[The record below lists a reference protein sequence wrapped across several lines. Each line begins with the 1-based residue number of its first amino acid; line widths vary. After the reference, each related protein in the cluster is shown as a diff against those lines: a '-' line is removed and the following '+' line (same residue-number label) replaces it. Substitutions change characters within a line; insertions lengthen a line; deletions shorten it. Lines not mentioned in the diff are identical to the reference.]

1 MSALLSVSEELLPIE
16 QIKFYAQLG
25 PRTLTAQVY
34 RATIG
39 SKDYAVKLVSASWRY
54 TSFCSPN
61 RNFSSFPTVQ
71 KA

>member
-1 MSALLSVSEELLPIE
+1 MSAPFSVSEELLPIE
-16 QIKFYAQLG
+16 RIKFRRPLA

-54 TSFCSPN
+54 IHSIHLTGTLVPSL
-61 RNFSSFPTVQ
+61 Q
-71 KA
+71 QG